1 MELENIAL
9 KSLSNFTEQE
19 EDYIDMLKDSYEDG
33 KISDDERKLLNK
45 RRDKL
50 GISVD
55 RANEIEN
62 TFIK

>member
-1 MELENIAL
+1 
-9 KSLSNFTEQE
+9 
-19 EDYIDMLKDSYEDG
+19 MLNDSYEDG

-55 RANEIEN
+55 RANELEKSI
-62 TFIK
+62 IK

>member
-1 MELENIAL
+1 
-9 KSLSNFTEQE
+9 
-19 EDYIDMLKDSYEDG
+19 MLKDSYEDG